1 MELLFSL
8 GIALFAGLI
17 MSRVVKYLHLPAVTG
32 YLIAGILVGPYC
44 LGALGI
50 DGLGFVSSE
59 LSGVKFSVDTFDI
72 LSKLALGFIAFEIG
86 NEFRMAELRKV
97 GKQVI
102 IISLT
107 EALGAV
113 ILVDAA
119 LITLHFIMPDRIS
132 LPLAVTMGAIA
143 AATAPAATLMVVNQ
157 YKAKGRVT
165 ELLLPIVALD
175 DAIGLMAFSI
185 SSGVSK
191 ALYDGRV
198 DIISVLV
205 NPLCEIV
212 FSLALGALLGAVLTF
227 LEKLFHSRNNTMDL
241 SICFV
246 LFSVAISLMQLKI
259 GSIKF
264 EFSTLLVCM
273 MLGTVFC
280 NLSEKYEGV
289 MDRSTRWANP
299 VILLFFVLSGAD
311 LDFSVFASA
320 AAVGMGIVY
329 LVTRSA
335 GKYLGATFGA
345 KITHS
350 APEAV
355 KYLGITLLPQAG
367 VALGMSLTA
376 AETLGSDGQLIRNVV
391 LFGVFVYEL
400 IGPMLAKL
408 ALVKSGDIAP
418 ENLLE

>member
-1 MELLFSL
+1 MELLLSL
-8 GIALFAGLI
+8 SIALFAGLI
-17 MSRVVKYLHLPAVTG
+17 MSRVVKHLHLPAVTG

-50 DGLGFVSSE
+50 NGLGFVSSE
-59 LSGVKFSVDTFDI
+59 YSGFSVQTFDI

-86 NEFRMAELRKV
+86 NEFRVAELKKV
-97 GKQVI
+97 GKQVVV
-102 IISLT
+102 ISLT

-113 ILVDAA
+113 LLVDAA
-119 LITLHFIMPDRIS
+119 LIVLHFIMPDRIS
-132 LPLAVTMGAIA
+132 LPLAVTMGSIA

-157 YKAKGRVT
+157 YKAKGKVT

-175 DAIGLMAFSI
+175 DAIGLIAFAI
-185 SSGVSK
+185 SSGIAK
-191 ALYDGRV
+191 ALYSGEADM
-198 DIISVLV
+198 ISVLV
-205 NPLCEIV
+205 EPICEIA
-212 FSLALGALLGAVLTF
+212 FSLLLGAALGAILAF
-227 LEKLFHSRNNTMDL
+227 LERLFHSRNNTMDL

-246 LFSVAISLMQLKI
+246 IFSVAISLTKFKI
-259 GSIKF
+259 GPIPF

-273 MLGTVFC
+273 MLGTMFC
-280 NLSEKYEGV
+280 NISEKYEGV

-320 AAVGMGIVY
+320 AAVGMGILY
-329 LVTRSA
+329 LITRSA

-376 AETLGSDGQLIRNVV
+376 AETLGSDGTLIRNVV

-400 IGPMLAKL
+400 VGPMLAKL
-408 ALVKSGDIAP
+408 ALVKSGDISP
-418 ENLLE
+418 EKLIE